1 MNGKTLG
8 SLILVFAILAIA
20 GLLFNLNPGRSA
32 GPEDGVFGDEGADL
46 STRYRLTEEDDGEI
60 FVYRPA
66 TRFTLVL
73 PRDEHPETDLDIAPT
88 GMLGRIAGPQDVA
101 PGEYGARFETVRPG
115 LARIRNGDFDVSIR
129 VVE

>member
-32 GPEDGVFGDEGADL
+32 GPEDGVLEDEDADL

-73 PRDEHPETDLDIAPT
+73 PRDEHPEADLDIAPA
-88 GMLGRIAGPQDVA
+88 GMLGRIAGPPGPGPRADAA
-101 PGEYGARFETVRPG
+101 PFPTLPP
-115 LARIRNGDFDVSIR
+115 
-129 VVE
+129 